1 MEFLVTMT
9 NYRMKKGGKLAKA
22 YKDLGI
28 ASCTLKKGY
37 TDFLPT
43 LFEFENINEL
53 TAFIKQSAEISFG
66 SSFDSEEVIIYPAD
80 KELREKHHNQDLF
93 VLEIY
98 NNDRE

>member
-9 NYRMKKGGKLAKA
+9 NCRMKKGGKLAKA
-22 YKDLGI
+22 YKDLFI
-28 ASCTLKKGY
+28 EFCNKKKGY

-43 LFEFENINEL
+43 LFEFEHIYEL

-66 SSFDSEEVIIYPAD
+66 SSFDSDEVVIYPAD

-93 VLEIY
+93 VLEIC
-98 NNDRE
+98 NNYRE